1 MGKLVPARRSR
12 PTPLSN
18 DNPLWAHAAEV
29 LGDADRARE
38 WMESPHP
45 LLGASPLEFAMAQD
59 GRNEVERIL
68 SSIEHG
74 LPA

>member
-1 MGKLVPARRSR
+1 V
-12 PTPLSN
+12 
-18 DNPLWAHAAEV
+18 EV
-29 LGDADRARE
+29 LGDVDRARE

-45 LLGASPLEFAMAQD
+45 LLGMPPLKFAKSKGGGD
-59 GRNEVERIL
+59 EVERIL

>member
-1 MGKLVPARRSR
+1 V
-12 PTPLSN
+12 
-18 DNPLWAHAAEV
+18 EV

-45 LLGASPLEFAMAQD
+45 LLGTSPLEFAMSQD
-59 GRNEVERIL
+59 GRIEVERIL

>member
-1 MGKLVPARRSR
+1 MGKLVPARRPR
-12 PTPLSN
+12 LPLIN
-18 DNPLWAHAAEV
+18 DDPLWAHAVEV
-29 LGDADRARE
+29 LGDANRARE

-45 LLGASPLEFAMAQD
+45 LLGKSPLEFAKAQG
-59 GRNEVERIL
+59 GRDEVERIL

>member
-1 MGKLVPARRSR
+1 MGKLVPARR
-12 PTPLSN
+12 PGPPLIN
-18 DNPLWAHAAEV
+18 DDPLWAHAVEV
-29 LGDADRARE
+29 LGDVDRARE

-45 LLGASPLEFAMAQD
+45 LLGMPPLKFAKSKG
-59 GRNEVERIL
+59 GRDEVDRIL